1 MKNPSKIENVEIK
14 KINSNVLELSPME
27 NVCNLRGLSFT
38 SALLANKKFQLT
50 RKSGKFSENPTL
62 IIDLMHFS
70 EGK

>member
-1 MKNPSKIENVEIK
+1 MKHPSKIENVQIK
-14 KINSNVLELSPME
+14 NKFQCTRIISME

-38 SALLANKKFQLT
+38 SAPLANEKFQLT

-70 EGK
+70 EGKY